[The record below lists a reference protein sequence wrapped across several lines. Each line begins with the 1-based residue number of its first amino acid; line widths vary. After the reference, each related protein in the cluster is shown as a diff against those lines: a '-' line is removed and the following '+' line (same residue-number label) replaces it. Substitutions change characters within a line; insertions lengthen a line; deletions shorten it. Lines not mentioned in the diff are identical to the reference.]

1 MTHDK
6 EKNQAATYYRRLLS
20 YAFPY
25 WKVFIFAVIGMV
37 VYAATEVSFTK
48 IIQPMLDG
56 GFVNKDPEAIFWV
69 PVLLILIFTV
79 RIVGTFLSE
88 YGMALIARNVIRD
101 LRADVFKKILHLPTT
116 YFDITSSGT
125 VLSKMVYDIEQV
137 AAATSG
143 VIIVLIRDGLT
154 VIALFG
160 WMLYLSP
167 MLTLILFVA
176 IPFVAVMVY
185 LISKRFR
192 MLGTRIQNSM
202 GGVTD
207 ITEEA
212 IQANREIKIFGGH
225 KFESQR
231 FTDVNKYNR
240 TQHLKLVAASALSNP
255 IIQLVVAIAFAFMIF
270 MATNPDFIKELSVGY
285 FVSFLMA
292 MIMLLQHAKRL
303 TSINVTLQKGI
314 AAAES
319 VFTFVDIPE
328 EIDQGDQELEKVT
341 GQVEFRDVNF
351 TYNNK
356 NENVLSDISLKINAG
371 ETVAFVG
378 RSGAGKSTLVSLLPR
393 FYDNTSGT
401 ITIDGHDIKSL
412 KLKNLRSH
420 IALVNQDV
428 TLFNDTISHNISYS
442 NLENVDNDKIIAAAK
457 AAHALEFIEKLPEG
471 MNTMIG
477 EDGVLLSGGQ
487 RQRIAIARAILKNA
501 PILIL
506 DEATSAL
513 DTESERYIQS
523 ALDELIKS
531 RTTLVIA
538 HRLSTI
544 ENADKIV
551 VLDKGRIVE
560 VGTHKEL
567 ITKAGHYAALHNM
580 QFKTEKKTEQEVS

>member
-1 MTHDK
+1 MDQQTDK
-6 EKNQAATYYRRLLS
+6 PTGTILYRRLLT
-20 YAFPY
+20 YALPY
-25 WKVFIFAVIGMV
+25 WKVFVFAVIGMV
-37 VYAATEVSFTK
+37 IYAVTEVTFTK

-56 GFVNKDPEAIFWV
+56 GFVDKDPKAIFWV
-69 PVLLILIFTV
+69 PIFLVLIFTV
-79 RIVGTFLSE
+79 RIFGTFLSE

-101 LRADVFKKILHLPTT
+101 LRADVFDKIIHLPTT
-116 YFDITSSGT
+116 YFDVTSSGS

-143 VIIVLIRDGLT
+143 VIIVLIRDGIT
-154 VIALFG
+154 VVALFG

-167 MLTLILFVA
+167 QLTLILFIA
-176 IPFVAVMVY
+176 IPFVAVLVY

-192 MLGTRIQNSM
+192 LLGTRIQNSM

-225 KFESQR
+225 KFETQR

-240 TQHLKLVAASALSNP
+240 TQHLKLVAANALSNP
-255 IIQLVVAIAFAFMIF
+255 IIQLIVAIAFAFMIY
-270 MATNPDFIKELSVGY
+270 MATNPDFIKELTVGY
-285 FVSFLMA
+285 FVSFLMS

-303 TSINVTLQKGI
+303 TTINVTLQKGI

-319 VFTFVDIPE
+319 VFVFIDLPD
-328 EIDQGDQELEKVT
+328 EIDEGEDELDRVEGK
-341 GQVEFRDVNF
+341 VEFRDVNF
-351 TYNNK
+351 FYSK
-356 NENVLSDISLKINAG
+356 ENENVLSDVSLSINAG

-393 FYDNTSGT
+393 FYDYTSGK
-401 ITIDGHDIKSL
+401 IFIDDHEIRSL

-428 TLFNDTISHNISYS
+428 TLFNDTIAHNITYS
-442 NLENVDNDKIIAAAK
+442 NLENIDSAKITEAAR
-457 AAHALEFIEKLPEG
+457 AAHALEFIEKLPNG
-471 MNTMIG
+471 MNTIIG

-513 DTESERYIQS
+513 DTESERLIQA

-544 ENADKIV
+544 EGADKIV

-567 ITKAGHYAALHNM
+567 IAKGEHYAALHNM
-580 QFKTEKKTEQEVS
+580 QFKTDKEE

>member
-1 MTHDK
+1 MAQQTD
-6 EKNQAATYYRRLLS
+6 NSTGTILYRRLLT
-20 YAFPY
+20 YALPY

-37 VYAATEVSFTK
+37 IYAVTEVTFTK

-56 GFVNKDPEAIFWV
+56 GFVDKDPKAIFWV
-69 PVLLILIFTV
+69 PIFLVLIFTV
-79 RIVGTFLSE
+79 RILGTFLSE

-101 LRADVFKKILHLPTT
+101 LRADVFHKIIHLPTT

-143 VIIVLIRDGLT
+143 VIIVLIRDGIT
-154 VIALFG
+154 VVALFG

-167 MLTLILFVA
+167 LLTLILFIA
-176 IPFVAVMVY
+176 IPFVAVLVF

-192 MLGTRIQNSM
+192 LLGTRIQNSM

-225 KFESQR
+225 KFETQR

-240 TQHLKLVAASALSNP
+240 NQHLKLVAANALSNP
-255 IIQLVVAIAFAFMIF
+255 IIQLIVAIAFAFMIY
-270 MATNPDFIKELSVGY
+270 MATNPDFIKDLTVGY
-285 FVSFLMA
+285 FVSFLMS

-303 TSINVTLQKGI
+303 TTINVTLQKGI

-319 VFTFVDIPE
+319 VFVFVDLPD
-328 EIDQGDQELEKVT
+328 EIDEGEDELEKVE
-341 GQVEFRDVNF
+341 GKVEFRDINF
-351 TYNNK
+351 SYSK
-356 NENVLSDISLKINAG
+356 ENENVLSDISLSINAG

-393 FYDNTSGT
+393 FYDNSSGK
-401 ITIDGHDIKSL
+401 ILIDGHDIRSL

-428 TLFNDTISHNISYS
+428 TLFNDTIAHNITYS
-442 NLENVDNDKIIAAAK
+442 NLENIDSTKITEAAR
-457 AAHALEFIEKLPEG
+457 AAHALEFIEKLPDG
-471 MNTMIG
+471 MNTIIG

-544 ENADKIV
+544 EGADKIV

-567 ITKAGHYAALHNM
+567 IAKGGHYAALHNM
-580 QFKTEKKTEQEVS
+580 QFKTDKEE